1 MCNNA
6 KFKFFSKKIFLQ
18 GVTTED
24 NSSYPDNSES
34 ELPPT
39 A

>member
-1 MCNNA
+1 MCNNE
-6 KFKFFSKKIFLQ
+6 KFNLKKIFFQ
-18 GVTTED
+18 GVTAED
-24 NSSYPDNSES
+24 NSFYPDNSES